1 MQGAQRTPA
10 LDYTSYTK
18 KSYRM
23 QMWVGFIVFS
33 DTGMILKSCLGA
45 LKLCTLL
52 PLHVAGAVLGPP
64 SKISSFF
71 ANVTKVVGTDWS
83 AAIKVNL

>member
-1 MQGAQRTPA
+1 M
-10 LDYTSYTK
+10 
-18 KSYRM
+18 
-23 QMWVGFIVFS
+23 FS

-71 ANVTKVVGTDWS
+71 ANVTKVVGTD
-83 AAIKVNL
+83 